1 MIVIRTSIDVLKRI
15 ILLSYLLY
23 QYCDFWSLGP
33 TKECLEPG
41 GNGKKK
47 MYPSYS
53 LGRGMVD
60 MQRSRIAGFF
70 VVCVHATRSYM
81 LYTCVA

>member
-1 MIVIRTSIDVLKRI
+1 
-15 ILLSYLLY
+15 
-23 QYCDFWSLGP
+23 
-33 TKECLEPG
+33 
-41 GNGKKK
+41 

-81 LYTCVA
+81 LYTLCCIKLIVNFFHYGLFFFNPNGFLCLVLSSM